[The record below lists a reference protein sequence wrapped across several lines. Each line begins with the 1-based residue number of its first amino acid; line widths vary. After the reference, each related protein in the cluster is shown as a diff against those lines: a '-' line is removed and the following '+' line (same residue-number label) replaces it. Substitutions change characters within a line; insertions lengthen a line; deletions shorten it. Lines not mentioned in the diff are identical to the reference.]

1 MLTHAQEEFL
11 AAFADKEIEKITL
24 EAERVEKAEAERI
37 KSEAREAQIAAI
49 KAQKEQELKD
59 ALAALEQYGNYL
71 LTKTR
76 R

>member
-1 MLTHAQEEFL
+1 MLTNAQEEFL

-59 ALAALEQYGNYL
+59 ALAALE
-71 LTKTR
+71 
-76 R
+76 